1 MIRATKV
8 LGQHRWTQ
16 AAADTVVLDF
26 DDRHR
31 RRMAMTGTRG
41 LEFLLDLENAVALR
55 GGDALVLEDGRL
67 IEVVAAAEP
76 LIEIRGADPLHLVR
90 VAWHLGNRHLPTQI
104 MPKGLR
110 IRRDHVIEAMV
121 KGLGARIIEIEAPFD
136 PEGGAYA
143 SSHAHAAEAHAH
155 AHAIPRMPMP
165 KPMPIPRMI
174 TIMVI
179 TTTTVI
185 TITTMAT
192 TITTTN
198 IATTII
204 TTTITPMLMTTSE
217 PAPADAGS
225 GMNADE
231 AAALYRLMT
240 WLSPSFPVGAFS
252 YSSGIE
258 WAVEAGDITD
268 AASLRDWL
276 AAMLSEGSG
285 FCDAVFLAQA
295 HRAASAQDEAGLREI
310 AELAAAFVPSR
321 ERQLETSTQGRAF
334 IEIARS
340 AWACD
345 GLDGMV
351 AACGGAMVYPVAV
364 GIVSAA
370 HAVPLAPAMHA
381 FLHAVVSNWI
391 SAGARLV
398 PLGQTDSQRIL
409 ASLEADVAAT
419 AKRAL
424 EASLDDLGSATFRAD
439 LASLRHETQYTRLFR
454 S

>member
-1 MIRATKV
+1 M
-8 LGQHRWTQ
+8 
-16 AAADTVVLDF
+16 
-26 DDRHR
+26 
-31 RRMAMTGTRG
+31 
-41 LEFLLDLENAVALR
+41 
-55 GGDALVLEDGRL
+55 
-67 IEVVAAAEP
+67 
-76 LIEIRGADPLHLVR
+76 
-90 VAWHLGNRHLPTQI
+90 
-104 MPKGLR
+104 
-110 IRRDHVIEAMV
+110 
-121 KGLGARIIEIEAPFD
+121 
-136 PEGGAYA
+136 
-143 SSHAHAAEAHAH
+143 
-155 AHAIPRMPMP
+155 AIPAMI
-165 KPMPIPRMI
+165 IPRMI
-174 TIMVI
+174 TAIITIMM
-179 TTTTVI
+179 TTTTIIMTSIV
-185 TITTMAT
+185 
-192 TITTTN
+192 
-198 IATTII
+198 TTII

-217 PAPADAGS
+217 PAAVDAS
-225 GMNADE
+225 RGMNADE

-240 WLSPSFPVGAFS
+240 WLSPAFPVGAFS

-295 HRAASAQDEAGLREI
+295 HRAASAQDEASLREI

-345 GLDGMV
+345 GLESMV
-351 AACGGAMVYPVAV
+351 AACGGGMVYPVAV
-364 GIVSAA
+364 GVVSAG
-370 HAVPLAPAMHA
+370 HAVPLASAMHA

-409 ASLEADVAAT
+409 ASLEADVADT

>member
-1 MIRATKV
+1 
-8 LGQHRWTQ
+8 
-16 AAADTVVLDF
+16 
-26 DDRHR
+26 
-31 RRMAMTGTRG
+31 
-41 LEFLLDLENAVALR
+41 
-55 GGDALVLEDGRL
+55 
-67 IEVVAAAEP
+67 
-76 LIEIRGADPLHLVR
+76 
-90 VAWHLGNRHLPTQI
+90 
-104 MPKGLR
+104 
-110 IRRDHVIEAMV
+110 
-121 KGLGARIIEIEAPFD
+121 
-136 PEGGAYA
+136 
-143 SSHAHAAEAHAH
+143 
-155 AHAIPRMPMP
+155 
-165 KPMPIPRMI
+165 MI
-174 TIMVI
+174 T
-179 TTTTVI
+179 T
-185 TITTMAT
+185 
-192 TITTTN
+192 
-198 IATTII
+198 I

-217 PAPADAGS
+217 PAAVDAS
-225 GMNADE
+225 RGMNADE

-276 AAMLSEGSG
+276 AAMLTDGSG

-295 HRAASAQDEAGLREI
+295 HRAATVRIDSELREI

-321 ERQLETSTQGRAF
+321 ERQLETTTQGRAF

-351 AACGGAMVYPVAV
+351 AACGSSMVYPVAV
-364 GIVSAA
+364 GLVSAG
-370 HAVPLAPAMHA
+370 HAVPLEPAIHA

-424 EASLDDLGSATFRAD
+424 EASFDDLGSATFRAD